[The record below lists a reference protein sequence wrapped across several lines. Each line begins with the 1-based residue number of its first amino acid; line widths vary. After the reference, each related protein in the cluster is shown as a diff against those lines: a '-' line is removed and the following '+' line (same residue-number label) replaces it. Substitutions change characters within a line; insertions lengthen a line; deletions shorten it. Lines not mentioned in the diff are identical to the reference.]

1 MEAESDLANR
11 IQLAWW
17 PLKDPLGID
26 HWKKH
31 ENRRSPIE
39 EDSHLSL
46 ERTFPVHVARMEPD
60 LYCFPNCVCSI
71 ITDLL
76 QIRVSIFS
84 RY

>member
-31 ENRRSPIE
+31 ENKRSHKKE
-39 EDSHLSL
+39 GQY
-46 ERTFPVHVARMEPD
+46 T
-60 LYCFPNCVCSI
+60 
-71 ITDLL
+71 
-76 QIRVSIFS
+76 
-84 RY
+84 